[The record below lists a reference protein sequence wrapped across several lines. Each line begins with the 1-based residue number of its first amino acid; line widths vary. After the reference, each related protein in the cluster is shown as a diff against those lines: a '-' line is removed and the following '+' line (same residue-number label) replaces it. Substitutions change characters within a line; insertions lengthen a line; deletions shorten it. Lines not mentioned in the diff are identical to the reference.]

1 MVELNH
7 INQKGSQNMETFD
20 ARRPVISEPKPEQT
34 IRAKPFYGGYIG
46 REINDFF
53 AELCS
58 KYPGAEIINV
68 VSAGPERNVLVIYR
82 VPYVPT
88 ATTA

>member
-1 MVELNH
+1 
-7 INQKGSQNMETFD
+7 METFD
-20 ARRPVISEPKPEQT
+20 ARRPAISEPKPEQT

-68 VSAGPERNVLVIYR
+68 VAAGPERNVLVNYR
-82 VPYVPT
+82 VPNITPT
-88 ATTA
+88 TPA

>member
-1 MVELNH
+1 
-7 INQKGSQNMETFD
+7 MEAFD
-20 ARRPVISEPKPEQT
+20 VRRPAILEPKPEQT

-46 REINDFF
+46 KEINDFF

-58 KYPGAEIINV
+58 KYPNAEIISV
-68 VSAGPERNVLVIYR
+68 VAAGPERNVLVIYR
-82 VPYVPT
+82 VPYVPP